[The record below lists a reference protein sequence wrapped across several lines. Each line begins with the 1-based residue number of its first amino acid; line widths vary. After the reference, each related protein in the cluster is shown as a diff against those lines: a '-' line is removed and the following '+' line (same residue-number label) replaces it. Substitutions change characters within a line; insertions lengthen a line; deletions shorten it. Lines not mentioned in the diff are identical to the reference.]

1 MDELDVIGRLAEA
14 ARKESPPAVDVTE
27 RVMQRL
33 SALEE
38 PAGRFWPFA
47 AIVSAATAAAL
58 VLAVNAW
65 TSAPDPLVELLSSI
79 RMVMR

>member
-1 MDELDVIGRLAEA
+1 MDELDVIARLAEE
-14 ARKESPPAVDVTE
+14 ARKESPSVIDVTE

-47 AIVSAATAAAL
+47 AIVSAATAAAFL
-58 VLAVNAW
+58 LAMQAW
-65 TSAPDPLVELLSSI
+65 TAAQDPIVELLSSI
-79 RMVMR
+79 RTVMR